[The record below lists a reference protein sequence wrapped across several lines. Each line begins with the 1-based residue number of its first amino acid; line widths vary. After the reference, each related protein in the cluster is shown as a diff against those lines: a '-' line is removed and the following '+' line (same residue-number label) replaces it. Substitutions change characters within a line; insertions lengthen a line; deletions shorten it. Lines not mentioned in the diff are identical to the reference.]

1 MDLSGIHLFR
11 EKITMKKLIILF
23 LMITP
28 FITADLLAYRGPRRG
43 LNKGYRQYHEGICF
57 GDESYLKERLSL
69 SDKQISSIGRINAA
83 YKKALWDFQEKI
95 QPKRLALRKLLLVEE
110 IDLQRVRSLLKEI
123 ADLEVEIRMLRIQHR
138 LDIEK
143 VLTKEQRDRLR
154 RERRMKRPPRR
165 IWD

>member
-1 MDLSGIHLFR
+1 
-11 EKITMKKLIILF
+11 MKKLIIVV

-43 LNKGYRQYHEGICF
+43 LHRGYRQYYEGIYF
-57 GDESYLKERLSL
+57 GDEAYLKERLNL
-69 SDKQISSIGRINAA
+69 TDKQIDSIARINAA
-83 YKKALWDFQEKI
+83 YKKALWDFREKI
-95 QPKRLALRKLLLVEE
+95 HPKRRALRKLLLVEE

-123 ADLEVEIRMLRIQHR
+123 ADLEVEIRLLRIRHR

-143 VLTKEQRDRLR
+143 VLTNEQRMQLR
-154 RERRMKRPPRR
+154 RERRMKRPPKR